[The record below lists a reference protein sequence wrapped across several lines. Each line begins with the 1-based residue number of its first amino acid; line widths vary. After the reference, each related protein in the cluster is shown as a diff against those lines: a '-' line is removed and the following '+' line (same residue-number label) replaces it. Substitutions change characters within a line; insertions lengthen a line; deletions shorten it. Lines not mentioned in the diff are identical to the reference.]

1 MKTGEWKV
9 IAEVLSDE
17 SRVYNVVGQI
27 DTDDVDVVGE
37 PPQPPSKLEIGC
49 SSRQAATAVARHLN
63 NASYVRAI

>member
-9 IAEVLSDE
+9 EAEVLSDE
-17 SRVYNVVGQI
+17 SRVYNVVGQ
-27 DTDDVDVVGE
+27 TDDVVGE
-37 PPQPPSKLEIGC
+37 PPYKLEIGC